1 MLLVCRILGA
11 LVLGGLALAALTPA
25 PEWLVAR
32 YAERARLEPADAIVV
47 LGGGFRR
54 GALGDRSLQRLV
66 HGIRLERRGLAPLL
80 VLTGEAP
87 AAGPSEPEVRAEL
100 ARSFG
105 VPPAAVVALPGAN
118 TTREEAVRARAELGP
133 RGVRTILLVS
143 GSIHLTRARATFE
156 REGFRV
162 LPAPAD
168 TLYGVGSV
176 AAERLAE
183 MRALLRELAALTYYR
198 LAGYL

>member
-1 MLLVCRILGA
+1 
-11 LVLGGLALAALTPA
+11 VL
-25 PEWLVAR
+25 
-32 YAERARLEPADAIVV
+32 
-47 LGGGFRR
+47 
-54 GALGDRSLQRLV
+54 
-66 HGIRLERRGLAPLL
+66 
-80 VLTGEAP
+80 
-87 AAGPSEPEVRAEL
+87 
-100 ARSFG
+100 
-105 VPPAAVVALPGAN
+105 ALPGAN